1 MANTG
6 QVSLHAIQA
15 ASGLNLGRQRN
26 FITGIQGV
34 ASGGQASINFA
45 CDRRY
50 HRLLFQVTAV
60 NFTGGTNLIATA
72 LTGGG
77 TGLHVDVTVA
87 ANHTVAAIIPHSGSA
102 GTGFTTGDTITFTDA
117 TGAGFVG
124 TVTAASGA
132 VTAIAITTN
141 GTPTAIDPSIALG
154 TIKLLVN
161 GVNVADLTAAQEI
174 LRAKFNIVP
183 GTSNGLA
190 LGQFPIYFTE
200 PWRNLTRWP
209 EITSWDMAGQT
220 SFQVQIQLASN
231 LVSPGITGQ
240 MEFDYQ
246 RNTRQG
252 AVVSNLYQQL
262 IASKQAPD
270 PILLPISR
278 HAFTFQL
285 NAGLNLIGQGQIPF
299 NYPILR
305 MYFIGSNPGNITQL
319 EIDQD
324 STKVEEGYIITQNG
338 GAQLGQTTEMLNE
351 YGFAASTFDA
361 AYVADMNNRVENALK
376 CQSNLQLKIY
386 SAVSQSLTILQEKL
400 PGSYSS

>member
-1 MANTG
+1 MA
-6 QVSLHAIQA
+6 QAPVSLHALQA
-15 ASGLNLGRQRN
+15 ASGLNLQRQRN

-34 ASGGQASINFA
+34 APGGQASINFA

-50 HRLLFQVTAV
+50 HRLIFQTTAV
-60 NFTGGTNLIATA
+60 NYTGGTNLVATA
-72 LTGGG
+72 LSGSG
-77 TGLHVDVTVA
+77 TGLRVDATVG
-87 ANHTVAAIIPHSGSA
+87 ANHTVTAIIPHSGAA
-102 GTGFTTGDTITFTDA
+102 GSGFTTGDTITFTDA

-124 TVTAASGA
+124 TVTATAGA
-132 VTAIAITTN
+132 VTAIAITST
-141 GTPTAIDPSIALG
+141 GTPTAISPSVAVG

-161 GVNVADLTAAQEI
+161 GVNVADLTAQQEI
-174 LRAKFNIVP
+174 LRAQFNGMP
-183 GTSNGLA
+183 GLA
-190 LGQFPIYFTE
+190 LGQLPILFTE

-220 SFQVQIQLASN
+220 SFQVQIALASN
-231 LVSPGITGQ
+231 LVTPGLTGQ

-246 RNTRQG
+246 RNTQQG
-252 AVVSNLYQQL
+252 AIVSNLYQQL
-262 IASKQAPD
+262 LASKQAPN
-270 PILLPISR
+270 PILSPISR

-305 MYFIGSNPGNITQL
+305 LYFLGSNPGNITQL

-324 STKVEEGYIITQNG
+324 SSKVEEGYIITQNS
-338 GAQLGQTTEMLNE
+338 GAQLGQTTEMLAE
-351 YGFAASTFDA
+351 YGFNTAIFDA
-361 AYVADMNNRVENALK
+361 AYVPDINQRIENALK

-386 SAVSQSLTILQEKL
+386 SNVAQSLTILQEKL